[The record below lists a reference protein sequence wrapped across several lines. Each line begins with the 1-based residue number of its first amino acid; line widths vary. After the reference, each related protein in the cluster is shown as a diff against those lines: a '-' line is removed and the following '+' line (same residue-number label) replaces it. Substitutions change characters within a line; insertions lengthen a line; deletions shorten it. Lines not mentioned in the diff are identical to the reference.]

1 MDNSKILNRST
12 NMTKDHAT
20 LQRKKHRLMSA
31 QIGVSLIE
39 LMVAMVIGLVVSL
52 AIYGVLNV
60 NEGRRRTTTST
71 NDIDQS
77 GAYTI
82 YQFSKILRSAGSGFS
97 GTSSTLLSPSGNAL
111 GCGLQ
116 AAKSTATV
124 LPAAAAFPQPFATV
138 PQALRLAP
146 VIIFP
151 DSAVVGTGSAAVVN
165 GDVLMVMAGSGGL
178 GESVTDFSA
187 KPTTTSLTLTTLAGF
202 RANDIVLVTDY
213 TGSAGVANCL
223 VEQVSS
229 TFVPAATSLS
239 LPLAGN
245 YYTANVGSNTLVGFS
260 SSTPS
265 PTSSALNL
273 GQLPVFNMF
282 GVGANNTLFSYDLL
296 NPANNTANAAG
307 ANPSVFADNVY
318 AMYAIYGVD
327 DDNNPATTTLNW
339 KLPSDANYT
348 PAKLLAGTAAANA
361 LIQTIKAVKVGIIM
375 QSALPEKIPAGQTG
389 LASPGVSYAGATAT
403 VKLFLDT
410 PAATQ
415 VTRTV
420 TPTNVRYRVLEVT
433 IPIRNSLIIPN

>member
-1 MDNSKILNRST
+1 
-12 NMTKDHAT
+12 MTKDHTT
-20 LQRKKHRLMSA
+20 LLRQKYMLTNA
-31 QIGVSLIE
+31 QMGVSLIE

-97 GTSSTLLSPSGNAL
+97 GTSSTLLSPSGNAF

-116 AAKSTATV
+116 AARSSATV
-124 LPAAAAFPQPFATV
+124 LPAGAAFPQPFATI

-146 VIIFP
+146 VVIFP
-151 DSAVVGTGSAAVVN
+151 ASAIVGTGASAVVN

-178 GESVTDFSA
+178 GESITDFSA
-187 KPTTTSLTLTTLAGF
+187 PPTASSLTLTTLAGF
-202 RANDIVLVTDY
+202 RANDVVLVTDY
-213 TGSAGVANCL
+213 TGNAGVANCL

-229 TFVPAATSLS
+229 TFVPTATSLA

-245 YYTANVGSNTLVGFS
+245 YYTANVGSTALVNFS
-260 SSTPS
+260 STTLS
-265 PTSSALNL
+265 SSALNL
-273 GQLPVFNMF
+273 GQAPVFNMF

-296 NPANNTANAAG
+296 SSANNSANAAG

-318 AMYAIYGVD
+318 AMFAIYGVD
-327 DDNNPATTTLNW
+327 DDGNPATTTLNW
-339 KLPSDANYT
+339 KLPTDANYT

-375 QSALPEKIPAGQTG
+375 QSALPERIPAGQTG
-389 LASPGVSYAGATAT
+389 IASPGVTYSGATASVT
-403 VKLFLDT
+403 LFQDT

-415 VTRTV
+415 VVRVV

-433 IPIRNSLIIPN
+433 IPIRNSLMIPN

>member
-1 MDNSKILNRST
+1 
-12 NMTKDHAT
+12 MTKDYAT
-20 LQRKKHRLMSA
+20 LLRQKHKLLST

-97 GTSSTLLSPSGNAL
+97 GSSNTLLSPSGNAF

-116 AAKSTATV
+116 AAKSSATV
-124 LPAAAAFPQPFATV
+124 LPAGAAFPQPFATI
-138 PQALRLAP
+138 PQTLRLAP
-146 VIIFP
+146 VVIFP
-151 DSAVVGTGSAAVVN
+151 ASAIVGTGAAAVVN

-187 KPTTTSLTLTTLAGF
+187 PPTANSLTLTTVAGF

-213 TGSAGVANCL
+213 TGNSGVANCL

-229 TFVPAATSLS
+229 TFVPTATSLT
-239 LPLAGN
+239 LPLAGS
-245 YYTANVGSNTLVGFS
+245 YYTANVGATTLVS
-260 SSTPS
+260 YSSTS
-265 PTSSALNL
+265 LSSSALNL
-273 GQLPVFNMF
+273 GQTPVFNLF

-296 NPANNTANAAG
+296 SSANNSANAAG

-327 DDNNPATTTLNW
+327 DDGNSATTTLNW
-339 KLPSDANYT
+339 KLPTDANYT

-375 QSALPEKIPAGQTG
+375 QSALPEKIPTGQPG
-389 LASPGVSYAGATAT
+389 IASPGVTYSGATASVT
-403 VKLFLDT
+403 LFQDT
-410 PAATQ
+410 PVATR
-415 VTRTV
+415 VVRAV

>member
-1 MDNSKILNRST
+1 MIAHLKTLGHST
-12 NMTKDHAT
+12 TMTNDQAALARQKYKRINH
-20 LQRKKHRLMSA
+20 

-39 LMVAMVIGLVVSL
+39 LMIAMVIGLVVSL

-97 GTSSTLLSPSGNAL
+97 STSSTLFSPSGNAL

-116 AAKSTATV
+116 AARSSATV
-124 LPAAAAFPQPFATV
+124 LPASAAFPQPFASVT
-138 PQALRLAP
+138 QALRLAP

-151 DSAVVGTGSAAVVN
+151 DAAVVGTGSAAVVN

-178 GESVTDFSA
+178 SEAITDFSA
-187 KPTTTSLTLTTLAGF
+187 KPTANSLTLTTLAGF
-202 RANDIVLVTDY
+202 RANDIVLVTDNV
-213 TGSAGVANCL
+213 GGAGVANCL

-229 TFVPAATSLS
+229 TFVPAATSLI
-239 LPLAGN
+239 LPLSGN

-260 SSTPS
+260 TTTLS
-265 PTSSALNL
+265 SSALNL
-273 GQLPVFNMF
+273 GQTPIFNMF

-296 NPANNTANAAG
+296 SPANNTANAAG

-339 KLPSDANYT
+339 KLPSDTDYT
-348 PAKLLAGTAAANA
+348 PAKLLAGTVAANA

-375 QSALPEKIPAGQTG
+375 QSALPEKVPAGQSG
-389 LASPGVSYAGATAT
+389 IASPGVTYTGTTAT
-403 VKLFLDT
+403 VRLFQDT

-415 VTRTV
+415 VVETV

>member
-12 NMTKDHAT
+12 NMTKYYAT
-20 LQRKKHRLMSA
+20 LLRQKHKLLSV
-31 QIGVSLIE
+31 QTGVSLIE

-82 YQFSKILRSAGSGFS
+82 YQFGKILRSAGSGFS
-97 GTSSTLLSPSGNAL
+97 GSSNTLLSPSGNAF

-116 AAKSTATV
+116 AARSSATV
-124 LPAAAAFPQPFATV
+124 LPAGAAFPQPFATI
-138 PQALRLAP
+138 PQTLRLAP
-146 VIIFP
+146 VVIFP
-151 DSAVVGTGSAAVVN
+151 ASAIVGTGAAAVVN

-187 KPTTTSLTLTTLAGF
+187 PPTANSLTLTTVAGF

-213 TGSAGVANCL
+213 TGNAGVANCL

-229 TFVPAATSLS
+229 TFVPAATSLT

-245 YYTANVGSNTLVGFS
+245 YYTANVGSTTLVSYS
-260 SSTPS
+260 SGSLS
-265 PTSSALNL
+265 SSALNL
-273 GQLPVFNMF
+273 GQTPVFNLF

-296 NPANNTANAAG
+296 SSANNSANAAG

-318 AMYAIYGVD
+318 AMFAIYGVD
-327 DDNNPATTTLNW
+327 DDGNPATTTLNW
-339 KLPSDANYT
+339 KLPTDANYT

-375 QSALPEKIPAGQTG
+375 QSALPERVPAGQLG
-389 LASPGVSYAGATAT
+389 IASPGVTYSGATAS
-403 VKLFLDT
+403 VRLFQDT
-410 PAATQ
+410 PTATQ
-415 VTRTV
+415 VVRVV

>member
-1 MDNSKILNRST
+1 MDKSKTLDHST
-12 NMTKDHAT
+12 HMTQHNIVLLRQKN
-20 LQRKKHRLMSA
+20 KFMSE
-31 QIGVSLIE
+31 QMGVSLIE

-97 GTSSTLLSPSGNAL
+97 GTSSTLLSPSGNAF

-116 AAKSTATV
+116 AAKNSATV
-124 LPAAAAFPQPFATV
+124 LPAGAAFPEPFATI

-146 VIIFP
+146 VVIFP
-151 DSAVVGTGSAAVVN
+151 ASATVGTGAAAVVN

-178 GESVTDFSA
+178 GESITDFSA
-187 KPTTTSLTLTTLAGF
+187 PPTTTSLTLTTVAGF
-202 RANDIVLVTDY
+202 RANDIVLVTDFS
-213 TGSAGVANCL
+213 GNAGVANCL

-229 TFVPAATSLS
+229 AFVPAATSLT

-245 YYTANVGSNTLVGFS
+245 YYTANVGATTLVNFS
-260 SSTPS
+260 STTL
-265 PTSSALNL
+265 TSSALNL
-273 GQLPVFNMF
+273 GQTPVFNMF

-296 NPANNTANAAG
+296 SSANNSANAAG

-318 AMYAIYGVD
+318 AMFAIYGVD
-327 DDNNPATTTLNW
+327 DDGNPSTTTLNW
-339 KLPSDANYT
+339 KLPTDVNYT

-389 LASPGVSYAGATAT
+389 IASPGVTYSGATAS
-403 VKLFLDT
+403 VKLFQDT

-415 VTRTV
+415 VVRVV